1 MVTGKPTSERDRLI
15 LALRGR
21 GRYDEI
27 CQRSWVEIDLAAIAY
42 NVQQIKTLLSP
53 QTTLMAVVKADAYGH
68 GAVSVAKTVTQAG
81 AGAFAVATTPEGIEL
96 REAGIKQP
104 ILVLGAAY
112 TPDEVKAISHW
123 QLQPTLCT
131 PQQALLFSETLG
143 QLNQTLEVH
152 LNIDTGMS
160 RLGTSWQQGVEF
172 VQLVQRLPNLKITG
186 IYSHFATAD
195 SLDQTLMRQQHQ
207 RFQKVIQTIG
217 INPKNP
223 LNQATASRPCLH
235 ISNSAATLTD
245 AALHYDL
252 VRVGLGIYGLYPAP
266 HLRSTVDLKPVM
278 QVKAKVTQIKTIEAG
293 TGVSYGY
300 QYIADKTT
308 RIAVVGI
315 GYADGVPR
323 NLSNKMKVLV
333 RGEFLPQIGAITMD
347 QLMVDVTSMPDL
359 QVGEVVTILGKEGE
373 NSISADDWAADLGT
387 ISWEILCGFKHR
399 LPRLNF

>member
-112 TPDEVKAISHW
+112 TSDEIKAISHW

-143 QLNQTLEVH
+143 KLNQTLEVH

-160 RLGTSWQQGVEF
+160 RLGTSWQKGVEF
-172 VQLVQRLPNLKITG
+172 VQLVQRLPNLKLAG

-207 RFQKVIQTIG
+207 RFQTVIQTLG

-223 LNQATASRPCLH
+223 LNQGTVSRPCLH

-245 AALHYDL
+245 AALHYDW

-300 QYIADKTT
+300 QYIAEKTT

-347 QLMVDVTSMPDL
+347 QLMIDVTSMPDL
-359 QVGEVVTILGKEGE
+359 QVGEVVTILGKEGK

>member
-1 MVTGKPTSERDRLI
+1 MVTKKPTSEKDRLI

-21 GRYDEI
+21 GIYDEI
-27 CQRSWVEIDLAAIAY
+27 CQRSWLEIDLAAIAY

-68 GAVSVAKTVTQAG
+68 GAVSIAKTVQTAG

-131 PQQALLFSETLG
+131 PQQALLFSEMLHSFNRTL
-143 QLNQTLEVH
+143 TVH

-160 RLGTSWQQGVEF
+160 RLGTSWQQAVEF
-172 VQLVQRLPNLKITG
+172 VQLVQRLPNLKIAG

-195 SLDQTLMRQQHQ
+195 SPDQTIMRQQHQ
-207 RFQKVIQTIG
+207 RFQKVITQLG
-217 INPKNP
+217 INPEKRFNKTP
-223 LNQATASRPCLH
+223 ISRPCLH
-235 ISNSAATLTD
+235 ISNSAAALTD
-245 AALHYDL
+245 PALHYDM
-252 VRVGLGIYGLYPAP
+252 VRVGLAIYGLYPAT

-300 QYIADKTT
+300 QYIAEKTT

-347 QLMVDVTSMPDL
+347 QLMIDVTSMPDL
-359 QVGEVVTILGKEGE
+359 QVGEVVTLLGKEGE
-373 NSISADDWAADLGT
+373 NTISAEDWAADLGT

-399 LPRLNF
+399 LPRISY

>member
-1 MVTGKPTSERDRLI
+1 MVTWKSTSEQDRLI

-21 GRYDEI
+21 GIYDEI

-68 GAVSVAKTVTQAG
+68 GAVSVAKTATQAG

-96 REAGIKQP
+96 REAGIKEP

-123 QLQPTLCT
+123 HLQPTVCT
-131 PQQALLFSETLG
+131 PQQALLFSETLSP
-143 QLNQTLEVH
+143 LNQTLSVH

-160 RLGTSWQQGVEF
+160 RLGTSWEQAVEF
-172 VQLVQRLPNLKITG
+172 IQLVQRLPYLKIAG

-195 SLDQTLMRQQHQ
+195 SPDQTLMRQQHQ
-207 RFQKVIQTIG
+207 RFQTVIQNMG
-217 INPKNP
+217 INPEHS
-223 LNQATASRPCLH
+223 QTQTASRPCLH
-235 ISNSAATLTD
+235 ISNSAATLMD
-245 AALHYDL
+245 PALHYDL

-266 HLRSTVDLKPVM
+266 HLSSIINLKPAL

-293 TGVSYGY
+293 TGVSYNY
-300 QYIADKTT
+300 QYIADKKI
-308 RIAVVGI
+308 RIAVIGI

-333 RGEFLPQIGAITMD
+333 RGQLLPQIGAITMD
-347 QLMVDVTSMPDL
+347 QLMIDVTSMPDL
-359 QVGEVVTILGKEGE
+359 QVGEVVTILGQEGE
-373 NSISADDWAADLGT
+373 HCISADDWAAELKT

>member
-266 HLRSTVDLKPVM
+266 HLRSTVELKPVM